1 MMSMDREALQ
11 EYLEQLADR
20 FYGHEIVE
28 RLEEANV
35 LTVRDIIACLE
46 DFIIEG
52 KEYLER

>member
-11 EYLEQLADR
+11 EFLEQLSDR

-28 RLEEANV
+28 RLEDAGI
-35 LTVRDIIACLE
+35 LTVQDVIAALE

-52 KEYLER
+52 KAHLEE